1 MKKTYVWRGLCT
13 LLVLVLSLT
22 LFGRS
27 LAFAREGDVN
37 LFLGT
42 LPPAVQVTDD
52 TNYYASDYASMDEM
66 RTALE
71 DHIIQTQV
79 EGSVLLRNENDALP
93 LAPNAS
99 VTLFGFAAAT
109 PVYHGGSGGPP
120 NDGINLYDA
129 MKEAG
134 FQVNETVYN
143 AIVAANGSRTKT
155 GLIGEIPA
163 SAYAGTES
171 SYATSYNDAAIYV
184 MSRFGGEEGDLNHG
198 LQGDR

>member
-1 MKKTYVWRGLCT
+1 MKKTYIWRGLCT

-22 LFGRS
+22 IFAQS
-27 LAFAREGDVN
+27 LAFTREGDVN

-99 VTLFGFAAAT
+99 VTL
-109 PVYHGGSGGPP
+109 
-120 NDGINLYDA
+120 
-129 MKEAG
+129 
-134 FQVNETVYN
+134 
-143 AIVAANGSRTKT
+143 
-155 GLIGEIPA
+155 
-163 SAYAGTES
+163 
-171 SYATSYNDAAIYV
+171 
-184 MSRFGGEEGDLNHG
+184 
-198 LQGDR
+198 

>member
-27 LAFAREGDVN
+27 LAFTREGDVN

-52 TNYYASDYASMDEM
+52 TNYYASNYASMDEM

-93 LAPNAS
+93 LASNAS
-99 VTLFGFAAAT
+99 VTLDVYTHTDYNVVKRAFDQAAA
-109 PVYHGGSGGPP
+109 
-120 NDGINLYDA
+120 NL
-129 MKEAG
+129 
-134 FQVNETVYN
+134 
-143 AIVAANGSRTKT
+143 
-155 GLIGEIPA
+155 
-163 SAYAGTES
+163 
-171 SYATSYNDAAIYV
+171 
-184 MSRFGGEEGDLNHG
+184 
-198 LQGDR
+198 

>member
-27 LAFAREGDVN
+27 LAFTREGDVN

-79 EGSVLLRNENDALP
+79 EGSVLLRNENDAVRLCR
-93 LAPNAS
+93 
-99 VTLFGFAAAT
+99 G
-109 PVYHGGSGGPP
+109 H
-120 NDGINLYDA
+120 
-129 MKEAG
+129 
-134 FQVNETVYN
+134 
-143 AIVAANGSRTKT
+143 SRVPRR
-155 GLIGEIPA
+155 LRRPA
-163 SAYAGTES
+163 
-171 SYATSYNDAAIYV
+171 
-184 MSRFGGEEGDLNHG
+184 
-198 LQGDR
+198 Q